1 MSLLQAQIESV
12 RDDQEDLK
20 TLRKRKTINRKR
32 KGMMN
37 FNNLF
42 ESLNKNAKTKKLKFK
57 LSKFKLKNGTLRYRI

>member
-1 MSLLQAQIESV
+1 MSLLQVQIESV
-12 RDDQEDLK
+12 LDDHEDLK

>member
-1 MSLLQAQIESV
+1 MSLLQVQIESV
-12 RDDQEDLK
+12 LDDHEDLK

-57 LSKFKLKNGTLRYRI
+57 LSKFKLKNRTLRYRI